1 MSDDTEGLHPR
12 GQDSDLEAD
21 LEMESVDVSE
31 WEKIEVVNT
40 VREATLLAG
49 FLRSNGIP
57 AAIESR
63 FFTQEPVSIGTLGK
77 VDVFVPRE
85 RLAEAEQLLD
95 RLEKEPFDELARESQ
110 EAEGGNGS
118 DPP

>member
-1 MSDDTEGLHPR
+1 MSDERADPPTTD
-12 GQDSDLEAD
+12 QDFDDED
-21 LEMESVDVSE
+21 LEMESVESGE

-77 VDVFVPRE
+77 VHVFVPRD
-85 RLAEAEQLLD
+85 RLAEAEQLLE
-95 RLEKEPFDELARESQ
+95 RLEREPFDELAAEAQ
-110 EAEGGNGS
+110 EADDGS
-118 DPP
+118 GSAP